1 MKERGGKMLS
11 EYPEVGRALTRNLC
25 WRFDAVIKG
34 KIRSEYPEV
43 GRLFAAYLCW
53 RFDAVIIGAEHIP
66 TSGGLLLLGNHQEVF
81 DGPLVLYGARPR
93 KVRLVVKN
101 DGENHLALSLLRQL
115 TGALTINRNTG
126 DLEAVKM
133 VENILERGDT
143 ACMLPEGHRSGQTG
157 KVIGFHPGVAV
168 IARHVP
174 SAKIVPFGITSA
186 GHLTVGKVVKNLDRG
201 IHRRNKPTIKFG
213 RPFQLPP
220 AHLSK
225 REQRD
230 VDVTFIR
237 RQVLNLLPPELEGE
251 DILYVVG
258 QQSTRG

>member
-11 EYPEVGRALTRNLC
+11 EYPEVGRALTRYLC
-25 WRFDAVIKG
+25 GRFDIVIRG
-34 KIRSEYPEV
+34 KIRPEYPEI
-43 GRLFAAYLCW
+43 GRLLAAYLCW

-81 DGPLVLYGARPR
+81 DGPLVLYGARSR

-101 DGENHLALSLLRQL
+101 DGESRTALSLLRLL

-126 DLEAVKM
+126 DLETMRM

-174 SAKIVPFGITSA
+174 SARIVPFGITNAS
-186 GHLTVGKVVKNLDRG
+186 HLTVGKVVKNLDRG
-201 IHRRNKPTIKFG
+201 IHRRNKPTIKIG

-225 REQRD
+225 REQRE